1 MSSRSLVRHAG
12 LALLVTSF
20 VAGCA
25 FLRDSI
31 GIGPQKPKVQ
41 LAGIEVQK
49 ASLLALELLVTL
61 RVDNPNDFEL
71 NFSKLRYKMVAG
83 ELPVASGTYDERI
96 SIPATGHA
104 LIRLPLGVD
113 SNNALKLAQNL
124 LTKQE
129 EVFALMDATAD
140 FETPFGA
147 MEVKFEDKHPLKK
160 LAGF

>member
-1 MSSRSLVRHAG
+1 MSSRSLFRQAG

-71 NFSKLRYKMVAG
+71 NFSKLRYKLVAG
-83 ELPVASGTYDERI
+83 ELAIASGTFDERI

-104 LIRLPLGVD
+104 TIRLPLDVD
-113 SNNALKLAQNL
+113 SNNALKLAQDL
-124 LTKQE
+124 LTKQD
-129 EVFALMDATAD
+129 EVYALMDATAD